1 MEEVRPGAKVRVYE
15 VAKEIGVPNKALVS
29 KIQALGIT
37 IKNHMSSIDLD
48 EVQRIKR
55 AMEKERQENLVEKR
69 LTSTVIRRRS
79 KATKKPAPAPT
90 PVEETAPEA
99 EEPVVEPVTE
109 ETAQPGA
116 DVDTPPPAVEPSE
129 ETTEAPIE
137 APAPEPVADGDEAP
151 AKPADAGEGEAS
163 PAVATDDT
171 PAVEGDQPAAEAAE
185 AGEEKPAANADG
197 TAAKPPLKPPLKPPI
212 KGPIK
217 PPPAKPPEKPVVHR
231 YAPGY
236 KPGQQYGPKARQA
249 RPKLPTEDKPISAA
263 DALKMMGQP
272 RKPRVVITDLDG
284 RRPGQRREVR
294 SGKDLFGGG
303 RYKGPGR
310 RKRRTISN
318 KKTKKTEITTPAQHK
333 RVIRMDENI
342 GVGEIARQM
351 GIKGPEV
358 LKHLWGMGLTRIMIN
373 QSIDSDTASL
383 LANEFGYEIEDVS
396 FKEEAVLLEEV
407 DQPEDLQSRP
417 PVVTVMGHV
426 DHGKTSLLDAIRNT
440 SVADS
445 EAGGIT
451 QHVGASH
458 VKNKY
463 GEIVFLD
470 TPGHEAFTSMR
481 ARGANCTDIVVLVV
495 AANDGVMPQTVEAID
510 HAKAAEVPIIV
521 AVNKMDLPDANPDR
535 VRSEIAE
542 RGLVP
547 EEWGGDVLFVEVS
560 ARTKDGVDN
569 LLENINLQ
577 AELADLKANPNKL
590 AKGTIIESR
599 LDKAKGAMCSVL
611 VQEGTL
617 HVGDTVV
624 AGEHMGKVRALITD
638 HGKQVKEAGPCSP
651 VEILGLGGVP
661 MAGDILNAVADDKAA
676 RVLAT
681 HRQDQHRQR
690 DMASGSAG
698 KTYEEILH
706 SIQTGEA
713 MELKLLLKADVHG
726 SAEAVRE
733 ALVKLGTEKVSVNV
747 ISANVGGITENDVN
761 LAKAAG
767 GIIMGFNVRST
778 GKASQLADR
787 EKVEIRIYDVIYE
800 MLDEVKVMMQ
810 GLLPKERREKFLG
823 RAEVRETFTI
833 PKVGTIAGCG
843 VQDGKITRNSQL
855 RLVRDNIKIYD
866 GKVKSLKRFKDDVK
880 EVAQGFECGI
890 GIEGYND
897 VKVGDVIEAYEIEE
911 FAPTL

>member
-1 MEEVRPGAKVRVYE
+1 M
-15 VAKEIGVPNKALVS
+15 
-29 KIQALGIT
+29 
-37 IKNHMSSIDLD
+37 
-48 EVQRIKR
+48 
-55 AMEKERQENLVEKR
+55 
-69 LTSTVIRRRS
+69 
-79 KATKKPAPAPT
+79 
-90 PVEETAPEA
+90 
-99 EEPVVEPVTE
+99 
-109 ETAQPGA
+109 
-116 DVDTPPPAVEPSE
+116 
-129 ETTEAPIE
+129 
-137 APAPEPVADGDEAP
+137 
-151 AKPADAGEGEAS
+151 
-163 PAVATDDT
+163 
-171 PAVEGDQPAAEAAE
+171 
-185 AGEEKPAANADG
+185 
-197 TAAKPPLKPPLKPPI
+197 
-212 KGPIK
+212 
-217 PPPAKPPEKPVVHR
+217 
-231 YAPGY
+231 
-236 KPGQQYGPKARQA
+236 
-249 RPKLPTEDKPISAA
+249 PTEDKPISAA
-263 DALKMMGQP
+263 DALKMMGQA

-294 SGKDLFGGG
+294 SGKDLFQRG
-303 RYKGPGR
+303 RFKGPGR
-310 RKRRTISN
+310 RKRRTVSN

-333 RVIRMDENI
+333 RVIRMDETI

-396 FKEEAVLLEEV
+396 FKEEAVLLENV
-407 DQPEDLQSRP
+407 DKPEDLLPRP

-440 SVADS
+440 TVADG

-451 QHVGASH
+451 QHVGASQIDLNDG
-458 VKNKY
+458 K
-463 GEIVFLD
+463 IVFLD

-547 EEWGGDVLFVEVS
+547 EEWGGEVLFVEVS
-560 ARTKDGVDN
+560 AKTKDGVDT
-569 LLENINLQ
+569 LLESISLQ
-577 AELADLKANPNKL
+577 AELSDLKANPNKV

-617 HVGDTVV
+617 RVGDTVV
-624 AGEHMGKVRALITD
+624 AGEHMGKVRALLD
-638 HGKQVKEAGPCSP
+638 DRGRQVKEAGPSSP

-661 MAGDILNAVADDKAA
+661 MAGDILNAVEDDKAA
-676 RVLAT
+676 RVLAA

-690 DMASGSAG
+690 DMSSGSAG
-698 KTYEEILH
+698 KTYEEILQ
-706 SIQTGEA
+706 SIQSGEA

-726 SAEAVRE
+726 SSEAVKD

-747 ISANVGGITENDVN
+747 ISTNVGGITENDVN

-767 GIIMGFNVRST
+767 GIIVGFNVRST
-778 GKASQLADR
+778 GKASQLADK

-800 MLDEVKVMMQ
+800 MLDEVKLMMQ
-810 GLLPKERREKFLG
+810 GMLPKERREKFLG
-823 RAEVRETFTI
+823 RAEVRETFII
-833 PKVGTIAGCG
+833 PKLGTIAGCG
-843 VQDGKITRNSQL
+843 VQDGKITRKSQL

-866 GKVKSLKRFKDDVK
+866 GRVSSLKRFKDDVK
-880 EVAQGFECGI
+880 EVLQGFECGI

-897 VKVGDVIEAYEIEE
+897 IKVGDVIEAYEMEE
-911 FAPTL
+911 FAATL